1 MRLTDR
7 VVRGLPAPP
16 QGNRV
21 SYDGTLGG
29 FGIRT
34 TAAGS
39 KSFVLNYRRRS
50 DGVER
55 RYTIGSWP
63 AWSVA
68 SAREE
73 AARLK
78 RLVDS
83 DGDPVGEH
91 QAERVAPT
99 VADLTARFLEE
110 HVSKLRPH
118 TRRDYESMLRNDILP
133 ALAKMK
139 VSAVEFEHIERLHAK
154 ITKRGAAVRAN
165 RTLQVASRMFTLA
178 VKWKLRPDNPAKGI
192 EQNREHLR
200 KRYLKQDELAQL
212 TKALAEDSNQQASDV
227 FRLLLLTGARKN
239 EVLSATWEQFDLAAG
254 VWVKPHTMT
263 KQQAEHHIPLSAPAR
278 QLLSRLR
285 EHSGGSPWVFPGR
298 QGRPRE
304 DLKYSWERICKAAK
318 ITGLRV
324 HDLRHSHAS
333 YLVSAGFSLPVIAR
347 LLGHSHVETSARY
360 SHLFDDPL
368 REATERVGA
377 IISGTQSAEIVPLE
391 RRGGGDD
398 QTAEQIPE
406 LREFVWLPM
415 SGKAPVPL
423 GKVIHVTREMMAND
437 TVDMHMAFI
446 ERLFATQGP
455 APVAHFLAERLRDC
469 PSHPG
474 NLDLVARML
483 DPSEGGYLKLVLV
496 RRRKGKT
503 ATRHVN
509 DAAIAKAVKIK
520 MEARGNK
527 HGDQR
532 KAVAEVVKL
541 FNVKKATVLKAM
553 RSK

>member
-1 MRLTDR
+1 
-7 VVRGLPAPP
+7 
-16 QGNRV
+16 
-21 SYDGTLGG
+21 
-29 FGIRT
+29 
-34 TAAGS
+34 
-39 KSFVLNYRRRS
+39 
-50 DGVER
+50 
-55 RYTIGSWP
+55 
-63 AWSVA
+63 
-68 SAREE
+68 
-73 AARLK
+73 
-78 RLVDS
+78 
-83 DGDPVGEH
+83 VGEH

-192 EQNREHLR
+192 ERNREHLR

-391 RRGGGDD
+391 RRAAMTK
-398 QTAEQIPE
+398 QQKTEQIPE

-423 GKVIHVTREMMAND
+423 GKVIHVTKEMMAND

-455 APVAHFLAERLRDC
+455 APVARYLTERLRDC
-469 PSHPG
+469 PPHPG

-503 ATRHVN
+503 ATRHIN
-509 DAAIAKAVKIK
+509 DAAIARAVKIK

-532 KAVAEVVKL
+532 KAVAEVAKL

>member
-21 SYDGTLGG
+21 SYDGALGG

-78 RLVDS
+78 RLIDS
-83 DGDPVGEH
+83 GGDPVGEH
-91 QAERVAPT
+91 QAARTAPT
-99 VADLTARFLEE
+99 VADLSARFLEE

-133 ALAKMK
+133 ALARMK

-165 RTLQVASRMFTLA
+165 RMLQVASRMFTLA

-192 EQNREHLR
+192 ERNREHLR
-200 KRYLKQDELAQL
+200 KRYLKPDELTQL
-212 TKALAEDSNQQASDV
+212 TKALAEDSNQQAADV

-239 EVLSATWEQFDLAAG
+239 EVLSATWEQFDFAAG

-263 KQQAEHHIPLSAPAR
+263 KQKAEHHIPLSAPAR

-285 EHSGGSPWVFPGR
+285 EHSDGSPWVFPGR
-298 QGRPRE
+298 HGRPRE
-304 DLKYSWERICKAAK
+304 DLKYSWERICKAAR
-318 ITGLRV
+318 IAGLRV

-347 LLGHSHVETSARY
+347 LLGHRHVETSARY
-360 SHLFDDPL
+360 AHLLDDPL

-391 RRGGGDD
+391 RRG
-398 QTAEQIPE
+398 
-406 LREFVWLPM
+406 
-415 SGKAPVPL
+415 
-423 GKVIHVTREMMAND
+423 
-437 TVDMHMAFI
+437 
-446 ERLFATQGP
+446 
-455 APVAHFLAERLRDC
+455 
-469 PSHPG
+469 
-474 NLDLVARML
+474 
-483 DPSEGGYLKLVLV
+483 
-496 RRRKGKT
+496 RR
-503 ATRHVN
+503 
-509 DAAIAKAVKIK
+509 
-520 MEARGNK
+520 
-527 HGDQR
+527 
-532 KAVAEVVKL
+532 
-541 FNVKKATVLKAM
+541 
-553 RSK
+553 